1 MTKETW
7 RGIGVMLAIEALGI
21 LVILGVL
28 NLAGV
33 SVAL

>member
-1 MTKETW
+1 MNREGYK
-7 RGIGVMLAIEALGI
+7 GLAIIVILEIIGALM
-21 LVILGVL
+21 ILGVL